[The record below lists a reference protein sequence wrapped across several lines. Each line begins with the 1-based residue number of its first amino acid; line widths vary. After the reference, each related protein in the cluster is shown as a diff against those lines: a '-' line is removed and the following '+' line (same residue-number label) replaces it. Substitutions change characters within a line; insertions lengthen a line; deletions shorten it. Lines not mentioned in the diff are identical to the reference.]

1 MPQMITLHML
11 NVYVTPAKLDCFS
24 INIPDMRTKCS
35 EAKGTL
41 CHCVCL
47 DRKIRERPQSEIK
60 SHENQSDTKNKQ
72 KTFLMPKTSLQN
84 LHLTDKKQ
92 LGDLFFILVRDKA
105 LTHSQSE

>member
-1 MPQMITLHML
+1 MSSCSNKDTMPQMITLHML
-11 NVYVTPAKLDCFS
+11 NVYVTSAKLNSDS

-47 DRKIRERPQSEIK
+47 DRKIRERPRSEIK

-72 KTFLMPKTSLQN
+72 KTFFNAKNIIAKLDRQKATWGP
-84 LHLTDKKQ
+84 
-92 LGDLFFILVRDKA
+92 FFLV
-105 LTHSQSE
+105 